1 MTLRPLAAIAAVVL
15 SLGAVPAAHAV
26 PGATKALP
34 PTFADDIALKEV
46 TGGPQ
51 RTEASKARD
60 GARRPVETL
69 TFWGLR
75 PGATVVELSPG
86 GGYWTEILAPYAKR
100 TNGRYIA
107 TGADLK
113 DPKVSEYATKGRKS
127 FEERFADA
135 AVFGKVEVVDFGA
148 NSGPLAAPGSV
159 DLVITARNIHN
170 WLLVPGM
177 LDKVLADTAS
187 ALKPGGVFAVEEH
200 RSDPRPAVKGWTD
213 GYVDEATV
221 IAAAEK
227 AGLKLEARSDINA
240 NPKDTKDHPFGVWT
254 LPPTKRSAP
263 GGQPA
268 NPSFDRTRYDAIGES
283 DRMTLRFRK
292 PG

>member
-1 MTLRPLAAIAAVVL
+1 MNLRPIAGIAAVVL
-15 SLGAVPAAHAV
+15 SLCAAPAAYAV
-26 PGATKALP
+26 PGGTKALP
-34 PTFADDIALKEV
+34 PKFADDAALQEV
-46 TGGPQ
+46 LAGPQ
-51 RTEASKARD
+51 RTAASKARD
-60 GARRPVETL
+60 GARRPAETL

-75 PGATVVELSPG
+75 PGATVIELSPG

-113 DPKVSEYATKGRKS
+113 DPKVSDYGRKARKT
-127 FEERFADA
+127 FEERYADA

-148 NSGPLAAPGSV
+148 NSGPLAAPGTV

-177 LDKVLADTAS
+177 LDKVIADSAA

-200 RSDPRPAVKGWTD
+200 RSDPRPPLKDWSD

-221 IAAAEK
+221 IAAAQK

-263 GGQPA
+263 GGKPA
-268 NPSFDRTRYDAIGES
+268 DPSFDRTKYDAIGES